1 MYSSQSIVSPPR
13 EYVFNY
19 NICTPNLEFIVTTR
33 WNCFH
38 MGIKN
43 LPHSH
48 GVGNKIYWTISDLLC
63 IRQRKHLHSLQ
74 LVNCCQCCQ
83 CTKWSSFAIHG
94 NRVRTCQA
102 LRLGVTLLLLC
113 PIHMMIMWYHQIVKW
128 MRCDCRVGIHL
139 YHLQSSLQPRYW
151 IFSKCRRCLDCR
163 LPSAFLFQSYA
174 CVLWWSTLI
183 VCHEKTPFG
192 GVSGQF
198 VNWSSSGWV

>member
-48 GVGNKIYWTISDLLC
+48 EVGNKIYWTISDLLC
-63 IRQRKHLHSLQ
+63 IRQRIHLHSLQ

-83 CTKWSSFAIHG
+83 CTKWSYVAIRG
-94 NRVRTCQA
+94 NHVRTCPA
-102 LRLGVTLLLLC
+102 LRLGVTWLLQC
-113 PIHMMIMWYHQIVKW
+113 PNHKMIMWYHQIVKW
-128 MRCDCRVGIHL
+128 MRCDCRVGIHW

-163 LPSAFLFQSYA
+163 LLTAFLFQSYA
-174 CVLWWSTLI
+174 CCALVKYSYSMPWKNALW
-183 VCHEKTPFG
+183 G
-192 GVSGQF
+192 R
-198 VNWSSSGWV
+198 